1 GCFDEAAA
9 IACTENR
16 ATAWQQTTHVARRK
30 HSCAC
35 LAEQTFESVFDSDHA
50 HSVLASRSFNDSAYH
65 GVEAWCITAASQD
78 TNASKHKAQSNI
90 AECELPIRSWQS
102 SMTGVAYQRME
113 IDDDAKE
120 IVREIGTAI
129 NESVENSTKVAEAIE
144 RLREAGY
151 EMELTLRLEIG
162 LRPHAGDD
170 DGAEAASLDLTE
182 EDLQVLQRMKI
193 RIDPE
198 L

>member
-1 GCFDEAAA
+1 
-9 IACTENR
+9 
-16 ATAWQQTTHVARRK
+16 
-30 HSCAC
+30 
-35 LAEQTFESVFDSDHA
+35 
-50 HSVLASRSFNDSAYH
+50 
-65 GVEAWCITAASQD
+65 
-78 TNASKHKAQSNI
+78 
-90 AECELPIRSWQS
+90 
-102 SMTGVAYQRME
+102 ME
-113 IDDDAKE
+113 IDDEAKE
-120 IVREIGTAI
+120 LVREIGSAI

-170 DGAEAASLDLTE
+170 DGENEAANLNLTE

-198 L
+198 I

>member
-1 GCFDEAAA
+1 
-9 IACTENR
+9 
-16 ATAWQQTTHVARRK
+16 
-30 HSCAC
+30 
-35 LAEQTFESVFDSDHA
+35 
-50 HSVLASRSFNDSAYH
+50 
-65 GVEAWCITAASQD
+65 
-78 TNASKHKAQSNI
+78 
-90 AECELPIRSWQS
+90 
-102 SMTGVAYQRME
+102 ME
-113 IDDDAKE
+113 IDDEAKE
-120 IVREIGTAI
+120 IVREIGSAI

-170 DGAEAASLDLTE
+170 DDVDSDATNLNLTE

-198 L
+198 V

>member
-1 GCFDEAAA
+1 
-9 IACTENR
+9 
-16 ATAWQQTTHVARRK
+16 
-30 HSCAC
+30 
-35 LAEQTFESVFDSDHA
+35 
-50 HSVLASRSFNDSAYH
+50 
-65 GVEAWCITAASQD
+65 
-78 TNASKHKAQSNI
+78 
-90 AECELPIRSWQS
+90 
-102 SMTGVAYQRME
+102 ME

-170 DGAEAASLDLTE
+170 ENGADTADLELTD

-198 L
+198 H

>member
-1 GCFDEAAA
+1 
-9 IACTENR
+9 
-16 ATAWQQTTHVARRK
+16 
-30 HSCAC
+30 
-35 LAEQTFESVFDSDHA
+35 
-50 HSVLASRSFNDSAYH
+50 
-65 GVEAWCITAASQD
+65 
-78 TNASKHKAQSNI
+78 
-90 AECELPIRSWQS
+90 
-102 SMTGVAYQRME
+102 ME

-170 DGAEAASLDLTE
+170 DSDTDSTSLELTE
-182 EDLQVLQRMKI
+182 EDLQILQRMKI

-198 L
+198 NS

>member
-1 GCFDEAAA
+1 MSLRKGQLAA
-9 IACTENR
+9 
-16 ATAWQQTTHVARRK
+16 
-30 HSCAC
+30 
-35 LAEQTFESVFDSDHA
+35 L
-50 HSVLASRSFNDSAYH
+50 
-65 GVEAWCITAASQD
+65 
-78 TNASKHKAQSNI
+78 
-90 AECELPIRSWQS
+90 
-102 SMTGVAYQRME
+102 E

-162 LRPHAGDD
+162 LRPHADD
-170 DGAEAASLDLTE
+170 EESESDTDLELTE
-182 EDLQVLQRMKI
+182 EDIQVLQRMKI

-198 L
+198 R

>member
-1 GCFDEAAA
+1 
-9 IACTENR
+9 
-16 ATAWQQTTHVARRK
+16 
-30 HSCAC
+30 
-35 LAEQTFESVFDSDHA
+35 
-50 HSVLASRSFNDSAYH
+50 
-65 GVEAWCITAASQD
+65 
-78 TNASKHKAQSNI
+78 
-90 AECELPIRSWQS
+90 
-102 SMTGVAYQRME
+102 ME

-170 DGAEAASLDLTE
+170 EEERNNATLDLTD
-182 EDLQVLQRMKI
+182 EDIQVLQRMKI
-193 RIDPE
+193 KIDPE

>member
-1 GCFDEAAA
+1 
-9 IACTENR
+9 
-16 ATAWQQTTHVARRK
+16 
-30 HSCAC
+30 
-35 LAEQTFESVFDSDHA
+35 L
-50 HSVLASRSFNDSAYH
+50 
-65 GVEAWCITAASQD
+65 
-78 TNASKHKAQSNI
+78 
-90 AECELPIRSWQS
+90 
-102 SMTGVAYQRME
+102 E
-113 IDDDAKE
+113 IDDEAKE
-120 IVREIGTAI
+120 IVREIGSAI

-170 DGAEAASLDLTE
+170 NHENEAALNLTE

-198 L
+198 R

>member
-1 GCFDEAAA
+1 
-9 IACTENR
+9 
-16 ATAWQQTTHVARRK
+16 
-30 HSCAC
+30 
-35 LAEQTFESVFDSDHA
+35 
-50 HSVLASRSFNDSAYH
+50 
-65 GVEAWCITAASQD
+65 
-78 TNASKHKAQSNI
+78 
-90 AECELPIRSWQS
+90 
-102 SMTGVAYQRME
+102 ME

-120 IVREIGTAI
+120 IVREIGTAN

-170 DGAEAASLDLTE
+170 DSPADGAALDLTE

-198 L
+198 K